1 MIVSDTTPIS
11 NLLHLEKV
19 SLLTELFGTVY
30 IPVAVATELETAFS
44 VSKIWRDCLA
54 RKQIAIESIS
64 NAILAKQLTPFL
76 HQGEAEA
83 ICLALEKQAK
93 LCLIDDKD
101 GRTIARMNSVPI
113 FGTVGLLL
121 KAKNAGLITSV
132 KHSMDKLRNEHHFWI
147 KEDVYRK
154 ALSLAEEKA

>member
-11 NLLHLEKV
+11 NFLHLEKA
-19 SLLTELFGTVY
+19 SLLTELFGTIC
-30 IPVAVATELETAFS
+30 IPAAVAAELEAAFS
-44 VSKIWRDCLA
+44 VSKIWSDCLEGE
-54 RKQIAIESIS
+54 RITIQSIS
-64 NAILAKQLTPFL
+64 NAIFAKQLTPFL

-113 FGTVGLLL
+113 IGTVGILLR
-121 KAKNAGLITSV
+121 AKNAGLITSV
-132 KHSMDKLRNEHHFWI
+132 KYSMDKLRNEHHFWI

-154 ALSLAEEKA
+154 ALSLADETA